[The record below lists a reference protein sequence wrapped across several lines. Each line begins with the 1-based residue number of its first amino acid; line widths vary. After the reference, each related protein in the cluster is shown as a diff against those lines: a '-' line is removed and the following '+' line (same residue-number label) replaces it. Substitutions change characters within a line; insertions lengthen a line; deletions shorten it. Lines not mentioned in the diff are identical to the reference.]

1 MLKGEASGYQRT
13 RELPFD
19 PAEPG
24 ALRYWSKQFDR
35 MPLLNRIGEEVRAAG
50 WRARMDS
57 GWHDWDMEI
66 YGSRYAKV
74 RLTTATEH
82 HNENGMLTRVR
93 VELMQSRFGQVLM
106 VGTMLLAGLLLLH
119 LWPFSRPAVLIPVGW
134 WAMYLVNRRR
144 VSAPVLG
151 LIDAAAERAGF
162 YPVPAAPA
170 PQAVRPEPQAT
181 PARPPDA
188 ELDED
193 GELSIA

>member
-1 MLKGEASGYQRT
+1 
-13 RELPFD
+13 
-19 PAEPG
+19 
-24 ALRYWSKQFDR
+24 
-35 MPLLNRIGEEVRAAG
+35 MPLLNQINEEVHAAG
-50 WRARMDS
+50 WRARLDS

-82 HNENGMLTRVR
+82 HNETGMLTRVR
-93 VELMQSRFGQVLM
+93 VELRQSRFGQVLM

-151 LIDAAAERAGF
+151 LIDAAAEKAGF
-162 YPVPAAPA
+162 YPVGVEAQADKKNAAPETEAEPRLPAAGR
-170 PQAVRPEPQAT
+170 AVWGAGT
-181 PARPPDA
+181 
-188 ELDED
+188 
-193 GELSIA
+193 G